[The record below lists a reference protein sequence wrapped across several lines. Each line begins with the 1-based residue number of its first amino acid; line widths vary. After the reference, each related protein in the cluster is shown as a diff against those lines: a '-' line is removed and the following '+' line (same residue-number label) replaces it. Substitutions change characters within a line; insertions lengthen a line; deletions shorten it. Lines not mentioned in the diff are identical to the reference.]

1 MIPLLGSAR
10 IDEDHQW
17 SSEVALSISWYIAR
31 DGKQHGPIS
40 EIEFAEVVKQ
50 GFLLPSD
57 HVWCEGLN
65 DWLQAKDILLATQ
78 DHRPEELVV
87 AAKEEE
93 SSRNLEPANPK
104 PSKRWVTG
112 PRMFVG
118 LIAMLSVF
126 VAWLSR
132 SNNASALGQARK
144 NPTRAQHVRA
154 NIPIAD
160 QARGAP
166 H

>member
-1 MIPLLGSAR
+1 MGNSTGPLAR
-10 IDEDHQW
+10 
-17 SSEVALSISWYIAR
+17 S
-31 DGKQHGPIS
+31 K
-40 EIEFAEVVKQ
+40 FAEVVKQ

-93 SSRNLEPANPK
+93 SSRNLEPANPR

-118 LIAMLSVF
+118 LIAVLSVF

-132 SNNASALGQARK
+132 SNNASAMGQARK
-144 NPTRAQHVRA
+144 DPTRAQRVRA